1 MSRCKAMAFV
11 YLQGQIWIHLISLQG
26 PELKKWKLF
35 RQKLGLQAEKKAAKL
50 RLEAAKK
57 FAKRP

>member
-1 MSRCKAMAFV
+1 MAFV